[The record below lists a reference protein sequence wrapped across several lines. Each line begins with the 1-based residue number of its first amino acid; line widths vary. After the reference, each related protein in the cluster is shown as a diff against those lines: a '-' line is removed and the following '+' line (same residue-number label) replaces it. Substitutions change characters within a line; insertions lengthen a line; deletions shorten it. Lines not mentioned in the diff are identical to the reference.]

1 MLHNFKIFIIA
12 IGAIIFTNCST
23 ENNNDSIVPPIE
35 TIPPKPV
42 VPTTPEVPN
51 EHKATY
57 LYEYMHIE
65 ENYFFRGNFFRN
77 DNEKMDDIFKQK
89 IWELTPDKVDIENDQ
104 ATVTWKNKTSKT
116 YKIIWKNNVGSLKNS
131 IDDMSDYIVM
141 SEDKKQFA
149 IYLNLY
155 NFWKLGNTEE
165 NQDKSIY
172 FNYGLI
178 SFSDFYNKL
187 PENYTKTGRFIRAA
201 LVFKSTQN

>member
-12 IGAIIFTNCST
+12 IGAIICTNCST

-155 NFWKLGNTEE
+155 NFWKLGSTEE

-201 LVFKSTQN
+201 LLFKSTQN